1 MSIGGLLR
9 YDSTEGPDGDASDAA
24 EVVAVYAYDGM
35 GRRLS
40 KSISNQGLWAVPG
53 STVNGAEPL
62 PAGDRV
68 EHYYYDGWE
77 LVERRGPGA
86 SGNGEGTPAT
96 GQWVYGVTR
105 IDEPLRYDRN
115 TDPSDDGSGAA
126 DGCLESIHTASASE
140 LRGRRSKRA

>member
-1 MSIGGLLR
+1 MTSC
-9 YDSTEGPDGDASDAA
+9 S
-24 EVVAVYAYDGM
+24 VALFLTRALYVATHFYRPGM

-62 PAGDRV
+62 SAGDRV

-77 LVERRGPGA
+77 LVERRGPGT
-86 SGNGEGTPAT
+86 SGSGEGTPAT

-105 IDEPLRYDRN
+105 IDEPLRPAESG
-115 TDPSDDGSGAA
+115 PSAA
-126 DGCLESIHTASASE
+126 KPAIHKW
-140 LRGRRSKRA
+140 RP